1 MHGSPLGAD
10 EVRLAKQN
18 LGWPTGPLFYIP
30 EKAGEH
36 FHKAVERGKSAETE
50 WSDRLSAYSRAFP
63 DLAKVFQ
70 QVMHGELPDGWD
82 RDIPAF
88 PADEKG
94 MATRVAAG
102 KVMNAVAPR
111 LSALI
116 GGSAD
121 LNSSTHTALS
131 GLGDFEPTGVT
142 VPDKQG
148 AVDGVWSYAGRNIYF
163 GVREHGMG
171 TILNGLAAHAGV
183 VPFGA
188 TFLIFSDY
196 MRPPIRLAAMMKLH
210 VIYVFT
216 HDSIALG
223 QDGSTHQPVEQLA
236 GLRAVPGLTVIRP
249 GDANETSV
257 AWRVALEAGDHP
269 VALIL
274 TRQNVP
280 TLDRT
285 QCATADGLRQGAYVL
300 ADAPNGKPDVILIAS
315 GSEVGLIMAARQTLQ
330 ERNVMAR
337 VVSMPSWELFNAQPR
352 SYRDQVLLPSIRAR
366 LAVEAGASQGWHR
379 YIGDGGDAL
388 GVDRFGA
395 SAPGD
400 IVMREYGFTAEN
412 VCKRAQAL
420 L

>member
-1 MHGSPLGAD
+1 
-10 EVRLAKQN
+10 
-18 LGWPTGPLFYIP
+18 
-30 EKAGEH
+30 
-36 FHKAVERGKSAETE
+36 
-50 WSDRLSAYSRAFP
+50 
-63 DLAKVFQ
+63 
-70 QVMHGELPDGWD
+70 
-82 RDIPAF
+82 
-88 PADEKG
+88 

-102 KVMNAVAPR
+102 RVMNAVVPR
-111 LSALI
+111 LPALI

-121 LNSSTHTALS
+121 LNPSTHTALS

-171 TILNGLAAHAGV
+171 AILNGLAAHSGV

-249 GDANETSV
+249 GDANETAV
-257 AWRVALEAGDHP
+257 AWRVALEVGDHP

-285 QCATADGLRQGAYVL
+285 QCAAADGLRRGAYVL
-300 ADAPNGKPDVILIAS
+300 ADALNGKPDVILIAS
-315 GSEVGLIMAARQTLQ
+315 GSEVELVMAARQTLQ

-337 VVSMPSWELFNAQPR
+337 VVSMPSWELFNAQSQ
-352 SYRDQVLLPSIRAR
+352 SYRDQVLLPSVRAR

-379 YIGDGGDAL
+379 YVGDGGDVL